1 MSRLNFHRW
10 IAVLVIV
17 FIGWGQAD
25 ARPFRV
31 SQLPNG
37 SALGCASCHVNP
49 SGGGTLTAF
58 GRDINN
64 NYLTQSGRT
73 GNVQWNAML
82 AMLDSDGDGVSNGQ
96 ELGDPDGD
104 GVTDSSIQVTN
115 PGDPNSFV
123 QPQPVTT
130 AVTSFVIGG
139 VTLREDV
146 KNPPV
151 TSGMQRFEITMNQP
165 VVTVDSAGEFDIDRD
180 FISYPT
186 ELIVAIATAPD
197 LTASADR
204 MTLTGTVNLPE
215 GATYQVL
222 IGDEDI
228 APISEQQQYFFGTV
242 ELPDAVVSGT
252 ARLPE
257 GFRPGS
263 APGVA
268 VLIDAEKYS
277 SLLAGDDRTDLIE
290 LSIVR
295 LSNFLI
301 AESDPEQLLFDLQH
315 VPDGSY
321 ALFLWQAVVDAQG
334 NPVFDADGFPLQ
346 LSAYLG
352 FDPFGEVDPAKL
364 VRVVNG
370 ESVTG
375 LEVVL
380 QEATEP
386 ELTTIAEAS
395 VLRVEVEYNQ
405 FFVQHNDVEVRVAV
419 IVPTPGDDTSM
430 GTLLFGID
438 SGSVDIDAIFDAF
451 SQGMLPAV
459 EFFSFSDL
467 RQGDV
472 VSILGLPVSEGA
484 IQALMVLRHTSST
497 AANADLDGD
506 GDVDFSDF
514 LIFAAAFGTSEGGA
528 GYNAAA
534 DLDGDGTV
542 AFSDFLIFANAFG
555 KPVG

>member
-1 MSRLNFHRW
+1 MSRINFCRL
-10 IAVLVIV
+10 LVILSMA

-25 ARPFRV
+25 ARAPRV
-31 SQLPNG
+31 GQLPNG
-37 SALGCASCHVNP
+37 SVLGCASCHVNP
-49 SGGGTLTAF
+49 SGGGALTPF
-58 GRDINN
+58 GTDINN
-64 NYLTQSGRT
+64 NYLVPSGRT
-73 GNVQWNAML
+73 GVVQWNAML
-82 AMLDSDGDGVSNGQ
+82 AMRDSDGDGVSNGQ

-104 GVTDSSIQVTN
+104 NVVDANIQVTN

-123 QPQPVTT
+123 PQQPAAL

-139 VTLREDV
+139 VTLQEDV

-151 TSGMQRFEITMNQP
+151 PSGMQRFEITMNQP
-165 VVTVDSAGEFDIDRD
+165 VVTVSAGEFDIDRD

-186 ELIVAIATAPD
+186 ELIEAIATASD
-197 LTASADR
+197 LAASADR

-228 APISEQQQYFFGTV
+228 APIADQQQYFFGTV
-242 ELPDAVVSGT
+242 ELPDAVVYGT
-252 ARLPE
+252 AMLPE

-263 APGVA
+263 DPGVA
-268 VLIDAEKYS
+268 VLIDVEKFS
-277 SLLAGDDRTDLIE
+277 SLLAGDDSTDLFE
-290 LSIVR
+290 ASIVR
-295 LSNFLI
+295 ISNFII
-301 AESDPEQLLFDLQH
+301 AESDPEQLLFALPH

-321 ALFLWQAVVDAQG
+321 ALFLGQEVVDAQG
-334 NPVFDADGFPLQ
+334 NPLFDEDGFPLQ

-352 FDPFGEVDPAKL
+352 LNIATGAVDAAKL
-364 VRVVNG
+364 VRVANG

-375 LEVVL
+375 LEVML
-380 QEATEP
+380 QEETEP
-386 ELTTIAEAS
+386 ELTTITEAS
-395 VLRVEVEYNQ
+395 VLRVEANQ
-405 FFVQHNDVEVRVAV
+405 FFVQHNGVEVRVAV
-419 IVPTPGDDTSM
+419 ISTPGDGSST
-430 GTLLFGID
+430 GTLLFGTD
-438 SGSVDIDAIFDAF
+438 SESPDVDAIFDAF

-459 EFFSFSDL
+459 EFFPFSDL

-472 VSILGLPVSEGA
+472 VSILGLSVSEGT
-484 IQALMVLRHTSST
+484 IQALMVLRHTT
-497 AANADLDGD
+497 PAAVNADLDGD

-514 LIFAAAFGTSEGGA
+514 LSFAAAFGTSEGGP

-534 DLDGDGTV
+534 DLDGDGMV

>member
-10 IAVLVIV
+10 TAILVIV

-25 ARPFRV
+25 ARPARV
-31 SQLPNG
+31 GQLPNG
-37 SALGCASCHVNP
+37 SVIGCASCHVNP

-64 NYLTQSGRT
+64 NYLVPSGRT
-73 GNVQWNAML
+73 GVVQWNAML

-104 GVTDSSIQVTN
+104 GTVDSSIQVTN
-115 PGDPNSFV
+115 PGDPNSFIP
-123 QPQPVTT
+123 QQPVTP

-139 VTLREDV
+139 VTLREGV

-151 TSGMQRFEITMNQP
+151 PSGMQRFEITMNQP

-186 ELIVAIATAPD
+186 ELIVAIATASD
-197 LTASADR
+197 LAASADR
-204 MTLTGTVNLPE
+204 RTLTGTVNLPE

-228 APISEQQQYFFGTV
+228 APLSEQQQYFFGTV

-277 SLLAGDDRTDLIE
+277 SLLAGDDRTDLFE

-301 AESDPEQLLFDLQH
+301 AESDPEQLLFDLPH
-315 VPDGSY
+315 VQDGTY
-321 ALFLWQAVVDAQG
+321 ALFLVQEVADAQG
-334 NPVFDADGFPLQ
+334 NPLFDEDGFPLQ

-352 FDPFGEVDPAKL
+352 LNIATGAVDPAAL

-380 QEATEP
+380 QEQTEV
-386 ELTTIAEAS
+386 ELTTIEAAS
-395 VLRVEVEYNQ
+395 VLRVEANQ

-438 SGSVDIDAIFDAF
+438 SG
-451 SQGMLPAV
+451 
-459 EFFSFSDL
+459 
-467 RQGDV
+467 
-472 VSILGLPVSEGA
+472 LG
-484 IQALMVLRHTSST
+484 R
-497 AANADLDGD
+497 
-506 GDVDFSDF
+506 
-514 LIFAAAFGTSEGGA
+514 
-528 GYNAAA
+528 Y
-534 DLDGDGTV
+534 
-542 AFSDFLIFANAFG
+542 
-555 KPVG
+555 